1 MIVENSETDICGSRN
16 LSRYLERS
24 QTNLIKTMF
33 PILLLV
39 TAIASIVV
47 YLRTDNDIFGLLA
60 VGMSVSCLIW
70 GLAIAHWS
78 VHLLALFALLFIG
91 KPLAVATVDSGRR

>member
-1 MIVENSETDICGSRN
+1 MIVENTEAGICGNQSP
-16 LSRYLERS
+16 
-24 QTNLIKTMF
+24 TNLIKTMF

-70 GLAIAHWS
+70 GLVIAHWS

-91 KPLAVATVDSGRR
+91 KPLTVATVNSRQR